1 MEVAQQQQQQ
11 QLDEEFVCPV
21 CLNILLEPT
30 TINCGHNV
38 CRGCLAGWYLSN
50 VPRRD
55 ECPTCRQKW
64 EGYPQVNKT
73 LRSGSIIC
81 DVCLKKRREKKGC
94 TITPQKK
101 QTKKTP
107 KNKNKKQK
115 QKNFPNTRKT
125 NKNKINNKPQKATT
139 NKITTKH
146 VCLFLVLILLF
157 LLSACSCTS

>member
-1 MEVAQQQQQQ
+1 MEVAQQQQQ

-21 CLNILLEPT
+21 CLSILLEPT

-81 DVCLKKRREKKGC
+81 DVCLKKKEKKGQPPPK
-94 TITPQKK
+94 TNKQQQQQKN
-101 QTKKTP
+101 
-107 KNKNKKQK
+107 NKNKSSQTHT
-115 QKNFPNTRKT
+115 NKT
-125 NKNKINNKPQKATT
+125 NKNNKPQKATT
-139 NKITTKH
+139 NKITTTKH
-146 VCLFLVLILLF
+146 ISSFSLK
-157 LLSACSCTS
+157 SYSSR